1 MPQKRKFLTNKKGER
16 ISVVIDIEDYRKML
30 EDLEELDSIRAYDA
44 AKSSAGHP
52 VPFRQAI
59 EEIERSRK

>member
-1 MPQKRKFLTNKKGER
+1 MAHKKKFPTNKKGKR

-30 EDLEELDSIRAYDA
+30 KDLEELDSIRAYDA
-44 AKSSAGHP
+44 AKSSPESP

-59 EEIERSRK
+59 EEIEPNG